1 MPRWISEN
9 KDQRR
14 DLLGFRIVQTWEIDS
29 SQATVFEGQ
38 TQRDELQAQLH
49 YGSQMLKQMN
59 EAHPVSGVHPQGQ
72 KLPEGALLQTDWSDR
87 KRELYYVGYL
97 LGEKFIRFARP
108 FPCNPPRNK
117 EQKK

>member
-14 DLLGFRIVQTWEIDS
+14 DGFPLVQTQTHDS
-29 SQATVFEGQ
+29 SQYTLLEGVSA
-38 TQRDELQAQLH
+38 REELEEQLHQGAQL
-49 YGSQMLKQMN
+49 LKRMN
-59 EAHPVSGVHPQGQ
+59 EVHPVSGVHPQGQ
-72 KLPEGALLQTDWSDR
+72 KLPQGAILQTDWSDR

-108 FPCNPPRNK
+108 FPCNPPKNK